1 MVVVV
6 VRPAVSLTDLSL
18 AVRDK
23 VGQVKIA
30 PPESNDADSGHE
42 TDTNL
47 AAPLLVAT
55 AAGVAAGAVVGAGVV
70 ATTMAAEPPP
80 KKKAAK
86 KVAIQPVSDFDDYKS
101 MRPKMLPDP
110 DFHSSPP
117 PARYS
122 DPPPG
127 QDVA

>member
-1 MVVVV
+1 M
-6 VRPAVSLTDLSL
+6 
-18 AVRDK
+18 
-23 VGQVKIA
+23 A

-47 AAPLLVAT
+47 AAPLFVAT

-122 DPPPG
+122 DPPPAPIFKEQQAPTAG
-127 QDVA
+127 RRAMARKIKMQEGMDF